1 MGGENGTDPMT
12 DEERQQLSDLHAFF
26 FRGTPGVKGSISRA
40 ERIDQ
45 LIKAYESGSFVIRSV
60 IYLAGFL
67 AAAGAVWNLA
77 KGHWP

>member
-1 MGGENGTDPMT
+1 MT
-12 DEERQQLSDLHAFF
+12 DEERRQLADLHAFF
-26 FRGTPGVKGSISRA
+26 FRGTPGVRGAISRA

-45 LIKAYESGSFVIRSV
+45 LITAYESGSLVIRSV

-67 AAAGAVWNLA
+67 AAAGAVWNLL